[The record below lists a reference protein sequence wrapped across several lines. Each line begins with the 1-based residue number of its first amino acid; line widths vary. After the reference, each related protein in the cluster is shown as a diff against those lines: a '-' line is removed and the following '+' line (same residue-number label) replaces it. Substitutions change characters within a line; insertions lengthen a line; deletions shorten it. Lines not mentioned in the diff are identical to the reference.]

1 MATGADRKPRWLSR
15 KIDFKSMSG
24 TQEKLS
30 GLNLHTVCVQARCP
44 NISECFGR
52 GTATFLILGDICTRS
67 CSFCSVKKGEPVY
80 KETDEPQ
87 RVAEAV
93 GRLKLKYV
101 VITSV
106 TRDDLEDGGASV
118 FAETIKSIKE
128 TDRAV
133 KIEVLVPDF
142 KGYKPAIDK
151 VLAAGPD
158 VFGHNIETVPSLYN
172 IRKGSD
178 YGRSLGVLKY
188 ASDAGALTK
197 SAIMLGMGEREDE
210 VMASFS
216 DLRQAGCGYL
226 SIGQYLQPDA
236 SHYPVK
242 EYITPEQFE
251 AYKQAALGMGFSHVE
266 SGPYVRSS
274 YLAEKYNDPG
284 PKIHN
289 PR

>member
-1 MATGADRKPRWLSR
+1 MATGRDQKPSWLAR
-15 KIDFKSMSG
+15 KIDFKSMSE
-24 TQEKLS
+24 TQSKLS

-67 CSFCSVKKGEPVY
+67 CSFCNVKKGEPFY

-118 FAETIKSIKE
+118 FAETIKSIKG
-128 TDRAV
+128 TDKAI

-142 KGYKPAIDK
+142 KGYKPAMDA
-151 VLAAGPD
+151 VMAAGPD

-172 IRKGSD
+172 IRKGAD
-178 YGRSLGVLKY
+178 YSRSLGVIKY
-188 ASDAGALTK
+188 ASEKGALTK

-210 VMASFS
+210 LMASFS

-251 AYKQAALGMGFSHVE
+251 AYKQAALGMGFLHVE
-266 SGPYVRSS
+266 SGPYVRNS
-274 YLAEKYNDPG
+274 YLAEKYNLNL
-284 PKIHN
+284 KLKT
-289 PR
+289 